1 MAKYPAGARR
11 VALCAWLTD
20 NGINPSDVPQDA
32 EVTIDRG
39 PAGRFLRCEVYD
51 RDPDGHLQADARGN
65 RVATMVVNVPLKVE
79 PPDWR
84 EPTTKPTRGE
94 LLASFERVHVL
105 HRRNENTGTCEHCS
119 THDYPDYAVKWPCET
134 VRALVGKDAS

>member
-11 VALCAWLTD
+11 VALCAWLTN

-32 EVTIDRG
+32 DITIDNG
-39 PAGRFLRCEVYD
+39 PTGRFLRCEVYD

-79 PPDWR
+79 PPDWW
-84 EPTTKPTRGE
+84 EPQVKPTRDE
-94 LLASFERVHVL
+94 LLATVERVQQLAERWKHTGDRKDSP
-105 HRRNENTGTCEHCS
+105 RRELLQALGE
-119 THDYPDYAVKWPCET
+119 YAVP
-134 VRALVGKDAS
+134 RSP